1 MKQLL
6 LVLLLSNIII
16 LRGQAQTQVTLTLTP
31 AIVSSSV
38 NPDSFEVKG
47 KSVLRN
53 TSSQTKRF
61 VWQRNILN
69 MTNGWQALICDINQC
84 WTSTVSV
91 SPDTIVLAPNGASNL
106 DVYIRPNR
114 LSGAATIEVKV
125 TEVGNANNTIT
136 GRYLFSPTT
145 SLRDY
150 SKSSTGIRVFPN
162 PTVDYFMLSDNS
174 DVVDRIVIYNIIGR
188 QMKSYKALDNFKY
201 TVNDLPEGIYIVRL
215 LNKGGNTIKTIRLNK
230 SKSKA

>member
-6 LVLLLSNIII
+6 LILALANIAI
-16 LRGQAQTQVTLTLTP
+16 LRGGAQTNLTLTP

-38 NPDSFEVKG
+38 NPDSFEVRG

-53 TSSQTKRF
+53 TSNQTKRF

-69 MTNGWQALICDINQC
+69 MTNGWQSLICDVNQC
-84 WTSTVSV
+84 WTSFVSV
-91 SPDTIVLAPNGASNL
+91 SPDTIVLAPNGTSNL
-106 DVYIRPNR
+106 DVYIRPNGI
-114 LSGAATIEVKV
+114 SGAATIEVKV
-125 TEVGNANNTIT
+125 TEVGNTSNTIT

-150 SKSSTGIRVFPN
+150 SKGSTGIRVFPN
-162 PTVDYFMLSDNS
+162 PTVDYFMLSDNN
-174 DVVDRIVIYNIIGR
+174 DVIEKIVVYNIIGR
-188 QMKSYKALDNFKY
+188 QVKTYRALDNFKY

-215 LNKGGNTIKTIRLNK
+215 LNKGGNTVKTIRLNK

>member
-6 LVLLLSNIII
+6 LVLFLSNIII
-16 LRGQAQTQVTLTLTP
+16 LRGQAQVTLTLTP
-31 AIVSSSV
+31 PIVNSSV

-47 KSVLRN
+47 KSVLKN
-53 TSSQTKRF
+53 TATQTKRF
-61 VWQRNILN
+61 VWQRNIIN
-69 MTNGWQALICDINQC
+69 MTNGWQALICDVNQC
-84 WTSTVSV
+84 WTSTVSI
-91 SPDTIVLAPNGASNL
+91 SPDTIILAPNGTSNL
-106 DVYIRPNR
+106 DVYIRPNHI
-114 LSGAATIEVKV
+114 SGAATIEVKV

-145 SLRDY
+145 NLRDY
-150 SKSSTGIRVFPN
+150 SKTSTGIRVFPN
-162 PTVDYFMLSDNS
+162 PTVDYFMLSDNG
-174 DVVDRIVIYNIIGR
+174 DVVERIVIYNIIGR

-215 LNKGGNTIKTIRLNK
+215 LNKGGNTVKTIRLNK